1 MLFVTARNK
10 YFGKNYYESFIHFL
24 FPSIYVIVQAQK
36 CWFLN
41 MQYFSDINFLKIK
54 LFVSMT
60 LTKVHARKTIDISS
74 QVKIIHY
81 PQDME
86 ACLNRYLKKSF

>member
-1 MLFVTARNK
+1 
-10 YFGKNYYESFIHFL
+10 
-24 FPSIYVIVQAQK
+24 
-36 CWFLN
+36 

>member
-1 MLFVTARNK
+1 
-10 YFGKNYYESFIHFL
+10 
-24 FPSIYVIVQAQK
+24 
-36 CWFLN
+36 
-41 MQYFSDINFLKIK
+41 
-54 LFVSMT
+54 MT

-86 ACLNRYLKKSF
+86 ACLNRYLKKSFLNKSVLDVSKD